1 MKGEVV
7 GINTAIMA
15 EGQGIGFAIPINM
28 AKEVSAQLKDKGHVT
43 RGWLGVAIQEVTPE
57 LAKSFPINPWVS
69 RSRILPL
76 KSPRDLV

>member
-1 MKGEVV
+1 VV

-28 AKEVSAQLKDKGHVT
+28 AKEVSAQLKDKGHVI